1 MLNPITDAFAKAR
14 VDDVARVAAA
24 HRTDDAWFPPQRAT
38 VFSLGDFL
46 GRTLVSLGARFL
58 DERTLVETL
67 EGSATPPPRAA

>member
-1 MLNPITDAFAKAR
+1 MLNPMTDAYAKAR

-24 HRTDDAWFPPQRAT
+24 HRIVDEWLPPERAT
-38 VFSLGDFL
+38 VFSFGDFV